1 MQKDGYDIGA
11 AFAAIEEELTASMMR
26 NMKRH
31 RAEETK
37 EGIQWSMWQAEQ
49 LKALERYKRE
59 NKKRYAGKFQ
69 SLNREIEE
77 LIRKA
82 RETGGMEQER
92 AILNAIRNGFKA
104 EKISPG
110 MTAEFFKLNER
121 KLEVLMEAVTH
132 DMEKAETAVLRMS
145 EDQYRKI
152 IFNAQVYANTGA
164 GTYEQAVDMA
174 SRDFLAAGLNCI
186 QYANGAR
193 HMLSD
198 YADMAIRTASK
209 RAYLQGEGEKRQ
221 EWGIST
227 VIMNKRG
234 NPCPKCL
241 PFVGK
246 VLIDDVWSGGRKD
259 GVDPETGKRYP
270 LMSKAIEAGLYHPRC
285 KDSHTTYF
293 PGISTADDT
302 WTKKELEAIGQNYA
316 REQKEQYAKRQAEKY
331 GRLAEHSLDEENQ
344 RRYAA
349 RREEWKK
356 RHAVCNKENIKSE
369 IHTIKSQIAD
379 IQEQMNDNIKQRLFD
394 KGIQANIEG
403 AGEYHKEAFEAL
415 KHLDKLTDEYRSTI
429 ASYTVGKTAHTQTEY
444 GTAYTLNGKTAITV
458 QPIAHR
464 VNKAIDALGLG
475 KKQPL
480 GTTYHEFAHSLSQS
494 REKVDPEF
502 WKEIRKIK
510 REYEGIRGKSNWFD
524 VKISDYASKDVDEFL
539 AEAFTQAKLS
549 DTPSPYSKRVLDVV
563 DKYFKKEIQNQ
574 KKYKIKAA
582 EWAGQPEGEGRG
594 VNIKK
599 SYADFLSRLREDQS
613 LDAHKSRM
621 ALYAEST
628 QILEDNELP
637 APFAYIPDLDVIKYN
652 PNAPYIGDYD
662 MDYVFAHEISHRM
675 DELEYHSWE
684 NEKFLQAIEI
694 CARKVYAQREKVQ
707 NWFEPGGQYEQSFA
721 ISDIISALTNGEM
734 AGMVGHSEA
743 YWSEIWLK
751 AMELFADISAAD
763 ILELPEKEEL
773 RGLLKELFKAYE
785 EMVR

>member
-1 MQKDGYDIGA
+1 MCSSRMNTISAPPLSHRRGA
-11 AFAAIEEELTASMMR
+11 DCFHDAKHEAPSGRRDERGHSVEHVAG
-26 NMKRH
+26 
-31 RAEETK
+31 RADESFGK
-37 EGIQWSMWQAEQ
+37 IQ
-49 LKALERYKRE
+49 RE

-164 GTYEQAVDMA
+164 GTYEKAVDMA

-193 HMLSD
+193 HTLSD

-316 REQKEQYAKRQAEKY
+316 REQKEQYAERQAEKY
-331 GRLAEHSLDEENQ
+331 GRLAAHSLDEENQ
-344 RRYAA
+344 KRYVARREEWKKRFSNKENDSLDEKLAA
-349 RREEWKK
+349 SLRTDEKFQNRAAQRREEWKK
-356 RHAVCNKENIKSE
+356 RHASFDKENAKLEINTIRSQMENLQKQISE
-369 IHTIKSQIAD
+369 NSEKEKILEKKVYFDGTGSDEDMAKLKALVDSRKKSQED
-379 IQEQMNDNIKQRLFD
+379 LD
-394 KGIQANIEG
+394 
-403 AGEYHKEAFEAL
+403 AL
-415 KHLDKLTDEYRSTI
+415 KEKLL
-429 ASYTVGKTAHTQTEY
+429 A
-444 GTAYTLNGKTAITV
+444 
-458 QPIAHR
+458 
-464 VNKAIDALGLG
+464 
-475 KKQPL
+475 KQ
-480 GTTYHEFAHSLSQS
+480 
-494 REKVDPEF
+494 
-502 WKEIRKIK
+502 EIYKPK
-510 REYEGIRGKSNWFD
+510 RR
-524 VKISDYASKDVDEFL
+524 
-539 AEAFTQAKLS
+539 T
-549 DTPSPYSKRVLDVV
+549 
-563 DKYFKKEIQNQ
+563 
-574 KKYKIKAA
+574 
-582 EWAGQPEGEGRG
+582 
-594 VNIKK
+594 
-599 SYADFLSRLREDQS
+599 
-613 LDAHKSRM
+613 
-621 ALYAEST
+621 
-628 QILEDNELP
+628 
-637 APFAYIPDLDVIKYN
+637 
-652 PNAPYIGDYD
+652 
-662 MDYVFAHEISHRM
+662 
-675 DELEYHSWE
+675 
-684 NEKFLQAIEI
+684 
-694 CARKVYAQREKVQ
+694 
-707 NWFEPGGQYEQSFA
+707 
-721 ISDIISALTNGEM
+721 
-734 AGMVGHSEA
+734 
-743 YWSEIWLK
+743 
-751 AMELFADISAAD
+751 
-763 ILELPEKEEL
+763 
-773 RGLLKELFKAYE
+773 GLLKKVLLK
-785 EMVR
+785 R